1 MPEIPVADKS
11 YLAILL
17 STYNGSRYLRAQL
30 DSLYCQVGVD
40 IRILVRDDGSADDT
54 LTILQAEAGA
64 GHLTIM
70 SGGQN
75 LGPAMSFLALLRQAM
90 GNGAQ
95 YAAFCDQDDV
105 WRPEKMTRALD
116 MLRGKEDH
124 PAMICTRV
132 ELVDEMLRPI
142 GFLPIPKRKIGLG
155 NALVE
160 DIATGCTIVLNRKAI
175 ELVCAYWPDRPQM
188 HDWWCY
194 LVLSCMGEVIY
205 DPWPSLL
212 YRQHGNNVVGV
223 ARTPV
228 TRLLKRFR
236 RFLGKHKQPAWCTHH
251 ARLLLDGYGNQMAAE
266 HRILLQ
272 RFVRAKTDW
281 KTRIGLAFSPELWR
295 QGLIDTW
302 IMRALMV
309 MNLL

>member
-1 MPEIPVADKS
+1 MQATDN
-11 YLAILL
+11 LTILL
-17 STYNGSRYLRAQL
+17 STYNGICFLPQQL
-30 DSLYCQVGVD
+30 DSLYQQNHSNMH
-40 IRILVRDDGSADDT
+40 ILVRDDGSSDGTQNLLRQEKD
-54 LTILQAEAGA
+54 LGRLEILP
-64 GHLTIM
+64 
-70 SGGQN
+70 SDCN
-75 LGPAMSFLALLRQAM
+75 LGPAMSFLTLLREAYLR
-90 GNGAQ
+90 GAE
-95 YAAFCDQDDV
+95 YVAFCDQDDV
-105 WRPEKMTRALD
+105 WRPEKMTRALE

-142 GFLPIPKRKIGLG
+142 GFLPAPKRKIGLG

-160 DIATGCTIVLNRKAI
+160 DIATGCTVVLNRKAI
-175 ELVCAYWPDRPQM
+175 ELVGAYWPNKPQM

-194 LVLSCMGEVIY
+194 LVLACMGEVIY

-228 TRLLKRFR
+228 TRLVKRFR

-281 KTRIGLAFSPELWR
+281 KTRIGLAFSSELWR

-302 IMRALMV
+302 IMRALIV